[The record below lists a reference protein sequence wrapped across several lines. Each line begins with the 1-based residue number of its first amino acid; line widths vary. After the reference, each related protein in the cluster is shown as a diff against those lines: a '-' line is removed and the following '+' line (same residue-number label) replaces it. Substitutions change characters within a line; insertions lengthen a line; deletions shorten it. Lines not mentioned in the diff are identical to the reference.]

1 MPPEVRGW
9 LTAFVEMVTT
19 VQTQICLSDM
29 MLPGNPLIY
38 VNHTWCKTTGYSRE
52 EVLGRNC
59 RLLQGQ
65 DTQPAAVQEM
75 VDALRAGVDACV
87 CITNYRK
94 DGEKFDNLVV
104 LRPVLDSNG
113 VCRFCVSA
121 QVRLGPEASLGAR
134 LRLLADI
141 LKYMPNIITYCSS
154 SMTTSTAASM
164 PKTSDHAGE
173 NGEGAAKLSW
183 GKRIMRVLCRYF
195 EKGSISNDSLRA
207 SISLLAEASHA
218 EMPSSLISILKS
230 VGLVEQTPISFV
242 LYCLFQVA
250 CMRSVHTLRKS
261 LTKTLLN
268 SALLE
273 SHCWMSRHRRI
284 ERLRSQTIGTNV
296 AFSRCARR

>member
-1 MPPEVRGW
+1 
-9 LTAFVEMVTT
+9 
-19 VQTQICLSDM
+19 
-29 MLPGNPLIY
+29 
-38 VNHTWCKTTGYSRE
+38 
-52 EVLGRNC
+52 
-59 RLLQGQ
+59 
-65 DTQPAAVQEM
+65 
-75 VDALRAGVDACV
+75 
-87 CITNYRK
+87 
-94 DGEKFDNLVV
+94 V

-164 PKTSDHAGE
+164 PKTSEHAGE

-218 EMPSSLISILKS
+218 EMPSESDLYSQVCWSRRADTNLIRTLLSFPSGVHALSAYSAEVFDQNAVEFCAAGVALLDEQAHADREAAKSDDRYERSLQQMREEMRNDTDTAERAAKM
-230 VGLVEQTPISFV
+230 QFV
-242 LYCLFQVA
+242 LANIQRAKSKAQQRTKVA
-250 CMRSVHTLRKS
+250 GGEATQEAMRRKAENEG
-261 LTKTLLN
+261 LKAR
-268 SALLE
+268 ALE
-273 SHCWMSRHRRI
+273 KVAAD
-284 ERLRSQTIGTNV
+284 RSQEGGRAEMQRELAIKNL
-296 AFSRCARR
+296 AKR